1 VAFTPD
7 GRTLATG
14 STDTTV
20 ILWDF
25 TDPARPRQLGPSL
38 TGHTDSGRTGR
49 VDSVAF
55 APDGRTLATAS
66 AGDTVILWDLTDPAR
81 PRQLGPP
88 LLTSHT
94 GPVNSVAFAPD
105 GRTLATGSDD
115 TTVILWDLTDPA
127 RPRQL
132 GPPLTGHNGSVDSV
146 VFVPDGRTLATG
158 SADNTVIL
166 WDLTGL
172 NHLLSHAVER
182 ACSITRGGLD
192 RDEWTRRIPD
202 LPYQDSCP
210 CTAPEPRAC
219 G

>member
-1 VAFTPD
+1 
-7 GRTLATG
+7 
-14 STDTTV
+14 
-20 ILWDF
+20 
-25 TDPARPRQLGPSL
+25 
-38 TGHTDSGRTGR
+38 
-49 VDSVAF
+49 
-55 APDGRTLATAS
+55 
-66 AGDTVILWDLTDPAR
+66 
-81 PRQLGPP
+81 
-88 LLTSHT
+88 
-94 GPVNSVAFAPD
+94 VNSVAFAPD

-132 GPPLTGHNGSVDSV
+132 GPPLTGFNGSVDSV

-172 NHLLSHAVER
+172 NHLLNHAVEQ

-210 CTAPEPRAC
+210 AR
-219 G
+219 